1 VPDQLDLSALFLYAV
16 ILSAASFQANGMRN
30 CPVLVRSLG
39 PLVNSR
45 SVGMP
50 VYFDR
55 FELSASTSD
64 NSCMS
69 GSPAISPS
77 DSIRAEKRA
86 AAGNSVVAAIVITGL
101 KIAVGFTTGSLG
113 ILSEAAHSGLD
124 LIASLLTFFSV
135 GVSDKPADADH
146 QYGHGKVENFSAFVE
161 TALLLITCA
170 WIIYEAGL
178 RLFFRH
184 IEIEPSP
191 AAFGVMLFSMA
202 VDWWRSRALGR
213 IATKYDSQAL
223 EADAL
228 HFSTDIWS
236 AGVVVVGLF
245 LVLLGRN
252 YRLDW
257 LRDADPIAAL
267 FVAGV
272 VVSVSWRLARR
283 TVDALLDAAPPGVR
297 SQIYDAVLRVPG
309 VIEVDRVRIR
319 RAGNRY
325 FADLAVG
332 LARTVTFQRSGQL
345 ATAVTESVRRILPDA
360 DVTVQPLP
368 RAQRSENIFDRIRA
382 VATHKNLNVHDISV
396 QDLAGHLHVEQH
408 IELDERMTLK
418 QAHDQVTELEADMRR
433 DVPEIADILTHIES
447 EPATIETPEELVGDA
462 ELEHRLRT
470 VAAQFPEILD
480 VHEFIFKRVRGRL
493 YLSCHCTL
501 SDSLTLAR
509 VHDIQT
515 ELEIR
520 FKQDA
525 PELFRVLIH
534 PEPSTDNRR

>member
-1 VPDQLDLSALFLYAV
+1 
-16 ILSAASFQANGMRN
+16 
-30 CPVLVRSLG
+30 
-39 PLVNSR
+39 
-45 SVGMP
+45 
-50 VYFDR
+50 
-55 FELSASTSD
+55 
-64 NSCMS
+64 
-69 GSPAISPS
+69 
-77 DSIRAEKRA
+77 
-86 AAGNSVVAAIVITGL
+86 
-101 KIAVGFTTGSLG
+101 LG
-113 ILSEAAHSGLD
+113 ILSEAAHSALD

-135 GVSDKPADADH
+135 GVSDKPADAEH

-161 TALLLITCA
+161 TGLLLLTCA
-170 WIIYEAGL
+170 WIIYEAVL

-184 IEIEPSP
+184 IEIEPSI
-191 AAFGVMLFSMA
+191 AAFAVMLFSM
-202 VDWWRSRALGR
+202 VIDWWRSRALGR
-213 IATKYDSQAL
+213 IANKYDSQAL

-236 AGVVVVGLF
+236 AGVVVLGLL
-245 LVLLGRN
+245 LVMAGR
-252 YRLDW
+252 YYQIDW

-283 TVDALLDAAPPGVR
+283 TIDALLDAAPSGVR
-297 SQIYDAVLRVPG
+297 SQIYDAVSRLDG
-309 VIEVDRVRIR
+309 VLEVDRVRIR

-332 LARTVTFQRSGQL
+332 LARTVTFQRSEQL
-345 ATAVTESVRRILPDA
+345 ATAVTESVRKILPDA

-368 RAQRSENIFDRIRA
+368 RAQHSENIFDRIRA
-382 VATHKNLNVHDISV
+382 VATNRNLNVHDISV
-396 QDLAGHLHVEQH
+396 QDLGGRLHVEQH
-408 IELDERMTLK
+408 VELDERMTLK
-418 QAHDQVTELEADMRR
+418 EAHDQVTELEADMRQ
-433 DVPEIADILTHIES
+433 DVPEIAEILTHIES
-447 EPATIETPEELVGDA
+447 EPATIEKPEELVGDA
-462 ELEHRLRT
+462 ELEHRLRV

-480 VHEFIFKRVRGRL
+480 VHDFIFKRVRGRL

-501 SDSLTLAR
+501 SDNLSLAR
-509 VHDIQT
+509 VHEIQT

>member
-1 VPDQLDLSALFLYAV
+1 MTKS
-16 ILSAASFQANGMRN
+16 
-30 CPVLVRSLG
+30 
-39 PLVNSR
+39 SR
-45 SVGMP
+45 S
-50 VYFDR
+50 
-55 FELSASTSD
+55 SD
-64 NSCMS
+64 NAFMS
-69 GSPAISPS
+69 GTPAISPS
-77 DSIRAEKRA
+77 DLMRAEKRS
-86 AAGNSVVAAIVITGL
+86 AAGGSVLAAVVITGL
-101 KIAVGFTTGSLG
+101 KIAVGVSTGSLG

-135 GVSDKPADADH
+135 GVSDKPADAEH

-161 TALLLITCA
+161 TGLLLLTCA
-170 WIIYEAGL
+170 WIIYEAAS
-178 RLFFRH
+178 RLFFRQ
-184 IEIEPSP
+184 IEIEPSM
-191 AAFGVMLFSMA
+191 AAFAVMLLSMGI
-202 VDWWRSRALGR
+202 DWWRSRALGR
-213 IATKYDSQAL
+213 IANKYDSQAL

-236 AGVVVVGLF
+236 AGVVVLGLL
-245 LVLLGRN
+245 LVMAGRY
-252 YRLDW
+252 YRINW

-272 VVSVSWRLARR
+272 VISVSWRLARR

-297 SQIYDAVLRVPG
+297 SQIYDAVSHLDG
-309 VIEVDRVRIR
+309 VLEVDRVRIR

-332 LARTVTFQRSGQL
+332 LARTLTFQRSEQL
-345 ATAVTESVRRILPDA
+345 AAAVTESVRKILPDA

-368 RAQRSENIFDRIRA
+368 RAQHSENIFDRIRA
-382 VATHKNLNVHDISV
+382 VATQRNLNVHDISV
-396 QDLAGHLHVEQH
+396 QDLGGRLHVEQH
-408 IELDERMTLK
+408 VELDERMTLK
-418 QAHDQVTELEADMRR
+418 DAHDQVTELEADMRQ
-433 DVPEIADILTHIES
+433 DVPEIAEILTHIES
-447 EPATIETPEELVGDA
+447 EPATIEKPEELVGDA
-462 ELEHRLRT
+462 ELEHRLRV

-480 VHEFIFKRVRGRL
+480 VHDFIFKRVRGRL

-501 SDSLTLAR
+501 SDNLSLAR
-509 VHDIQT
+509 VHEIQT

>member
-1 VPDQLDLSALFLYAV
+1 MPSA
-16 ILSAASFQANGMRN
+16 
-30 CPVLVRSLG
+30 
-39 PLVNSR
+39 
-45 SVGMP
+45 
-50 VYFDR
+50 
-55 FELSASTSD
+55 EL
-64 NSCMS
+64 M
-69 GSPAISPS
+69 
-77 DSIRAEKRA
+77 RAEKRA
-86 AAGNSVVAAIVITGL
+86 AAGNSVLAALVITGL
-101 KIAVGFTTGSLG
+101 KIFVGVTTGSLG

-124 LIASLLTFFSV
+124 LIASVLTFFSV
-135 GVSDKPADADH
+135 RVSDKPADADH

-161 TALLLITCA
+161 TGLLLLTCA
-170 WIIYEAGL
+170 WIIYEAVL

-184 IEIEPSP
+184 IEIEPSI
-191 AAFGVMLFSMA
+191 AAFAVMLFSMA

-213 IATKYDSQAL
+213 IANKYDSQAL

-236 AGVVVVGLF
+236 AGVVVLGLL
-245 LVLLGRN
+245 LVLAGRR
-252 YRLDW
+252 YHVGW
-257 LRDADPIAAL
+257 LADSDPIAAL

-283 TVDALLDAAPPGVR
+283 TIDALLDAAPAGVR
-297 SQIYDAVLRVPG
+297 SQIYDAVSRLDG
-309 VIEVDRVRIR
+309 VLEVERVRIR

-332 LARTVTFQRSGQL
+332 LARTVTFQRAEQL
-345 ATAVTESVRRILPDA
+345 AKAVTESVRDILPNA
-360 DVTVQPLP
+360 DVTVQSLA
-368 RAQRSENIFDRIRA
+368 RAQHSENIFDRIRA
-382 VATHKNLNVHDISV
+382 AATHRNLNVHDISV
-396 QDLAGHLHVEQH
+396 QDLDGRLHVEQH
-408 IELDERMTLK
+408 IELDERMSLK
-418 QAHDQVTELEADMRR
+418 DAHDQVTELEEEMRR

-447 EPATIETPEELVGDA
+447 EPATIEKPEELVGDA
-462 ELEHRLRT
+462 ELEHRLKS

-480 VHEFIFKRVRGRL
+480 VHDFIFKRVRERL
-493 YLSCHCTL
+493 YVSCHLTL
-501 SDSLTLAR
+501 SDDLSLAR